1 MAHLAEELALLL
13 EALDD
18 ATRGR
23 VAGGE
28 EDRVQHLGGA
38 GELAALGPVDGP
50 VGADAEG
57 VRLALDKLHVAVA
70 KATRDLEL
78 PGHGPRLAVLVRGA
92 ESVVDIRLAVR
103 VRVVDFR
110 LNKAKNNN
118 NYYNTKLITSLEIIQ
133 KHKQKVNGSKQ
144 RASSLCIFFIS
155 SELSLKYWVKYS
167 FHGSLTS
174 GWTLLFAGGWWKS
187 IRSGERGSAPF
198 EQEGF

>member
-57 VRLALDKLHVAVA
+57 VRLALDELHVAVA
-70 KATRDLEL
+70 EAAGDLEL
-78 PGHGPRLAVLVRGA
+78 PGHQALTWIGIV
-92 ESVVDIRLAVR
+92 SVIYV
-103 VRVVDFR
+103 
-110 LNKAKNNN
+110 
-118 NYYNTKLITSLEIIQ
+118 
-133 KHKQKVNGSKQ
+133 
-144 RASSLCIFFIS
+144 
-155 SELSLKYWVKYS
+155 
-167 FHGSLTS
+167 
-174 GWTLLFAGGWWKS
+174 
-187 IRSGERGSAPF
+187 
-198 EQEGF
+198 